1 MPNPVKR
8 IPATEAKI
16 HFGRVVQEVVESGTP
31 VIIQTRGQDQAAIV
45 SLHDLQRIASFEE
58 GTPTP
63 ARGRVR
69 AALRAAGLLS
79 EPAPDMRRRAEE
91 YSSRHTPEVQD
102 HILSELRGLRLKP
115 SLSDIIL
122 DSRSWRPSSNRTGK
136 Q

>member
-1 MPNPVKR
+1 MAKSVKR
-8 IPATEAKI
+8 IPATEAKN
-16 HFGRVVQEVVESGTP
+16 HFGRVVQEVAASGTP
-31 VIIQTRGQDQAAIV
+31 VVIQSRGEDQVATV
-45 SLHDLQRIASFEE
+45 SLHDLRRLASFDE

-79 EPAPDMRRRAEE
+79 EPAPDIRRRAEA

-102 HILSELRGLRLKP
+102 QILSELRGLRLKP

-122 DSRSWRPSSNRTGK
+122 ESRSWRPSSNRTGK
-136 Q
+136 

>member
-1 MPNPVKR
+1 M
-8 IPATEAKI
+8 
-16 HFGRVVQEVVESGTP
+16 QEVAASGTP
-31 VIIQTRGQDQAAIV
+31 VVIQTRGEDQAAIV
-45 SLHDLQRIASFEE
+45 SLHDLQKLASFDE

-79 EPAPDMRRRAEE
+79 EPTPDMHRRVAEF
-91 YSSRHTPEVQD
+91 SSRHTPEGQD
-102 HILSELRGLRLKP
+102 QILSELRSLRLKP